1 MAQCATEGVVQL
13 CLRPRHF
20 LRNRVDEWDLTRPIS
35 ARLKSVQSYL
45 GEQFRQLADRRA
57 IPLKLALL

>member
-1 MAQCATEGVVQL
+1 MPSSAA
-13 CLRPRHF
+13 F